1 VPHSTDTY
9 GLPSGAP
16 KGHESLAQGLAGVYP
31 GFTVLLQRALLSG
44 RRVGKVQRWE
54 HYLTIVFDP
63 VAIEMLAEEI
73 KGIRIP
79 ENRRRVFRS
88 MGGLFRCRAAAT

>member
-1 VPHSTDTY
+1 M
-9 GLPSGAP
+9 
-16 KGHESLAQGLAGVYP
+16 
-31 GFTVLLQRALLSG
+31 QRALLSG

-73 KGIRIP
+73 KETRIP
-79 ENRRRVFRS
+79 ENREVFRPI
-88 MGGLFRCRAAAT
+88 GGLLRCRAAAT